1 MLCSEA
7 KPPLISNS
15 RAEAISMA
23 AFSGTPTSGMFG
35 GDLVMEQEKRG
46 ETAYKFGSY
55 KRIYHRI
62 DYLLLDEG

>member
-7 KPPLISNS
+7 KPRLISNS

-35 GDLVMEQEKRG
+35 GDLVMEQEK
-46 ETAYKFGSY
+46 EVKLHINLDHT